1 MTRYII
7 RRLLQLPFLFL
18 GVSLVT
24 FALVHLAPGSPI
36 DNLRL
41 SIPGI
46 TNEDMARIERT
57 LGIDRPLHRQYLDWL
72 GQVVKGDL
80 GLSLK
85 DRRPV
90 RDAIFHRLPATAT
103 LMGTSLAV
111 SLLISV
117 PAGIL
122 AAVRRNSLFDQA
134 VNALATLGSALPTFW
149 IGLLLILA
157 FSVQAQSWGL
167 PMLPSSGMRSVV
179 GGNDLADR
187 ARHLILPVATMSF
200 IQISGWIR
208 YVRAQMLEVLGQ
220 DYVRTA
226 RSKGLRERV
235 VIVRH
240 AFRNALLPL
249 VTLIGI
255 SIPELVIG
263 APIIESIFSWPG
275 IGALSIQAAQGHD
288 YTMIIGITV
297 FAGLAT
303 LIANLLTDIA
313 YAAVDPR
320 IVYK

>member
-1 MTRYII
+1 MTRYIL

-24 FALVHLAPGSPI
+24 FALVHLAPGSPV
-36 DNLRL
+36 DDLRL

-46 TNEDMARIERT
+46 SNEDLGRIERT

-72 GQVVKGDL
+72 GLLVKGDL

-90 RDAIFHRLPATAT
+90 RAEIVDRLPATAI
-103 LMGTSLAV
+103 LLGSSLLV
-111 SLLISV
+111 SLLIAV

-134 VNALATLGSALPTFW
+134 TNALATLGSALPTFW

-179 GGNDLADR
+179 GSDGLGDR
-187 ARHLILPVATMSF
+187 VRHLILPVATLSIF
-200 IQISGWIR
+200 QISTWLR

-226 RSKGLRERV
+226 RSKGLRERA
-235 VIVRH
+235 VIARH

-249 VTLIGI
+249 VTLIGL
-255 SIPELVIG
+255 SIPELALG
-263 APIIESIFSWPG
+263 APIVESIFSWPG
-275 IGALSIQAAQGHD
+275 IGALSIQSARGHD